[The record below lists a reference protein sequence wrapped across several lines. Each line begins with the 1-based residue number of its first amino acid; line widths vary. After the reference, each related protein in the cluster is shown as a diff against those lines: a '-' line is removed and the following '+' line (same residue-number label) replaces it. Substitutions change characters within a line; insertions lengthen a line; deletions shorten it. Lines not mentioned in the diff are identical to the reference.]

1 MRALR
6 FLPLVS
12 LLWTP
17 PAHLT
22 ADFYSCNYER
32 RGVAVA
38 PPELPAGAPEE
49 WLLPYHATYNRLCYN
64 LKGPNQFFRG
74 HRGHPGP
81 PYKAAYLWD
90 TAFIAQVWSHWD
102 TNIAQELMKYIFR
115 FQKKSGKIHHAVL
128 ELVVKP
134 LPYKDSQ
141 PPVLAWATWQIYQK
155 SLDRTFLEKSYGH
168 LVRFH
173 DWWKRNRRHPD
184 GLYYWTHPYESGI
197 DNSPRFSNRDE
208 SVFYNTR
215 VLASVDIVSYQVM
228 SLETLASIARELGK
242 VDEADQ
248 FLAERAELVS
258 KANELL
264 WDEVDGNYYDWS
276 YREKAFVRENT
287 IASLMPLAAGIA
299 TPAQAERLLA
309 RVRDPKEYNTLI
321 PFPSV
326 ARNHQSFVKDMWRG
340 PVWINTAYLG
350 VLGVERYAGRREAAH
365 YARRIIEGVY
375 GTYENEGYFY
385 EFYDPDRLDIR
396 QLHRKKGNW
405 WKALTLGTKPVKN
418 FVGWTG
424 LVNSLVHEYADEW

>member
-1 MRALR
+1 MRILK
-6 FLPLVS
+6 FLPLLA

-22 ADFYSCNYER
+22 ADLYSCNYAS
-32 RGVAVA
+32 RGVDQV

-49 WLLPYHATYNRLCYN
+49 WLQPYHATYNRLCYN
-64 LKGPNQFFRG
+64 LKKPNQFFRG
-74 HRGHPGP
+74 YRAHPGP

-90 TAFIAQVWSHWD
+90 TAFIAQVWLHWD
-102 TNIAQELMKYIFR
+102 VNIAQELMKYIFR

-155 SLDRTFLEKSYGH
+155 SHDRAFLTKSYDH

-173 DWWKRNRRHPD
+173 NWWKRNRRHPD
-184 GLYYWTHPYESGI
+184 GLYYWIHPYESGI

-215 VLASVDIVSYQVM
+215 VLASVDIASYQAM
-228 SLETLASIARELGK
+228 SLEALANMARELGK
-242 VDEADQ
+242 PEQADE
-248 FLAERAELVS
+248 FLAERAELVE
-258 KANELL
+258 KTNELL

-276 YREKAFVRENT
+276 YRNKAFVRENT
-287 IASLMPLAAGIA
+287 ISSLLPLAAGIA
-299 TPAQAERLLA
+299 TPEQAERLLA

-326 ARNHQSFVKDMWRG
+326 ARNDKKFVKDMWRG

-350 VLGVERYAGRREAAH
+350 VLGVERYASRQEAAQ

-375 GTYENEGYFY
+375 GTYEREGYFY

-396 QLHRKKGNW
+396 MLHRKKGNW

-424 LVNSLVHEYADEW
+424 LVNNLVHEYSDEF